1 MRSHTKKRPE
11 VDLSGA
17 KITKGMFEHCD
28 FRGIEAHEAN
38 FKHVR
43 FDHSD
48 LSGGKIQCTV
58 FDTCDMQAVSFVE
71 TDFTS
76 PWGICYFDGSGVYES
91 DFSHANLKGASLKG
105 VDAEA
110 AWFDATNLEGC
121 DMEYFE
127 APQASFKHANLRAQI
142 SRRQPLGC
150 NLKGG
155 PQQRQPQR
163 SQPPAVQP
171 RAPSVGV

>member
-1 MRSHTKKRPE
+1 MRSHQKPE

-28 FRGIEAHEAN
+28 FRGIEAHEA
-38 FKHVR
+38 KHIEHVR

-58 FDTCDMQAVSFVE
+58 FDACDMQAVSFVE

-76 PWGICYFDGSGVYES
+76 PWGICSLTGVRS
-91 DFSHANLKGASLKG
+91 MSQTS
-105 VDAEA
+105 
-110 AWFDATNLEGC
+110 ATPTLRGHLSRGLMLRRLGLTRPTLRC

-127 APQASFKHANLRAQI
+127 APQASFKHANLKGAN
-142 SRRQPLGC
+142 LEGA
-150 NLKGG
+150 NLFATLKGRTSAA
-155 PQQRQPQR
+155 PTSAEPT
-163 SQPPAVQP
+163 SSSATS